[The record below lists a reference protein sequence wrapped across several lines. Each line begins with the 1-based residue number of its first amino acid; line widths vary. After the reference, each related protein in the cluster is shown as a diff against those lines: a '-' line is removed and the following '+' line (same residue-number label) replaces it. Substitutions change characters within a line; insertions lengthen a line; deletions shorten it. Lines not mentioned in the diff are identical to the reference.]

1 VQPSNVDILIQHLN
15 SILAIHFPLTD
26 KHDVKTGADATF
38 KLTVHPDA
46 APSELRR
53 ANKEVER
60 MDDPATLSGGS
71 GPLAVASGYVDI
83 TSTLAGSAYQV
94 AQTIGSS
101 VEPLG
106 RALQSLEQIVKV
118 VDGIA
123 DVSFLSLHTM

>member
-1 VQPSNVDILIQHLN
+1 MN
-15 SILAIHFPLTD
+15 STLAVYFPLTD
-26 KHDVKTGADATF
+26 KHDAKMGADATF
-38 KLTVHPDA
+38 KLTVHPEVTTTA
-46 APSELRR
+46 AQNELRQ

-60 MDDPATLSGGS
+60 MNDPATHLGLSDGS

-83 TSTLAGSAYQV
+83 TSTMAGSAYQM

-123 DVSFLSLHTM
+123 DVRFCLFIQCN